1 MDTNLGNIFPF
12 VKILPGLKPGVPKR
26 TLLFV
31 AAAVWTFAG
40 CMLMFRGYKMVDTSG
55 PYVWLIVI
63 GSLAGGLL
71 FYLKL
76 FSGISLKHARRIV
89 SLREERPCV
98 FSFFNFR
105 SYGMM
110 ALMITMGVT
119 LRKTGWVSPAY
130 LSVLYLVMSVP
141 LLISSFRFYYTGFYY
156 RQFIV
161 LIRPAEPSA
170 SR

>member
-1 MDTNLGNIFPF
+1 MPI
-12 VKILPGLKPGVPKR
+12 VKYLSYLKPAVHRR

-40 CMLMFRGYKMVDTSG
+40 CMLMYRGYKMVDTAS
-55 PYVWLIVI
+55 PLLWLILLF
-63 GSLAGGLL
+63 SLVGGIL

-76 FSGISLKHARRIV
+76 FSRISLKHTRRIL

-105 SYGMM
+105 SYLMM
-110 ALMITMGVT
+110 GLMITMGVT
-119 LRKTGWVSPAY
+119 FRTTGWVSPAY

-141 LLISSFRFYYTGFYY
+141 LLISSFRFYYTGFHYPG
-156 RQFIV
+156 FIA
-161 LIRPAEPSA
+161 LIDPSDQ
-170 SR
+170 